1 MDRALR
7 GGDERGRLRFA
18 RARLALT
25 SGQDSLAISLLEQVL
40 SAAPSADL
48 EQDALLAI
56 GGAYAATVRPADAAL
71 ALRRLL
77 TRYPDGPLAD
87 EGSLRLAE
95 ALLASGDA
103 EGARVAASALRQRG
117 AADPE
122 QVADAYALEALALQD
137 LGRADDATRLLRE
150 LVSRYPTTAAAR
162 AALSD
167 RPDLAQPLPAPA
179 PEGDNAP

>member
-1 MDRALR
+1 MQLDGIGAFVT
-7 GGDERGRLRFA
+7 GGASGLGEA
-18 RARLALT
+18 TARLLKAR
-25 SGQDSLAISLLEQVL
+25 GARVCIY
-40 SAAPSADL
+40 DL
-48 EQDALLAI
+48 P
-56 GGAYAATVRPADAAL
+56 R
-71 ALRRLL
+71 
-77 TRYPDGPLAD
+77 
-87 EGSLRLAE
+87 S
-95 ALLASGDA
+95 